1 MKVIHLISGLRG
13 GGAEHMILGLCRQSL
28 HDPYTNMKVAIL
40 AHINDITWKFQESGI
55 PVIAPARSK
64 KRWPKTVRLTIDA
77 FSTIRQVMKEKPD
90 TIHAHLSYGAM
101 AAAVIKIFRPKTRI
115 VFTLH
120 NISER
125 RPLHATALF
134 LTKLL
139 RNTDIVFPGTRPNW
153 FQKQNAVAI
162 ANGIDLQ
169 PYISLQPSKPAVF
182 TCLFIGRL
190 TEQKNP
196 LFLIEVAKRLNQ
208 SESLSQSQ
216 SQSQSQSLSQSL
228 SQSPRQSLSLKP
240 SREFVIRILG
250 DGPLEDEIRRLIN
263 IHHLEKHIQLEGYSN
278 SIPAQLAS
286 AHCLLAP
293 SKWEGMPLA
302 ILEAGAASLPVVA
315 TPAAVPALKTASSQ
329 LYIAETQAFP
339 ETIAAIMND
348 YPAALDRAETFR
360 ETVFNEFSIEKC
372 YRNHLPLWA
381 PANPDLGTK

>member
-120 NISER
+120 NICER

-196 LFLIEVAKRLNQ
+196 LFLIEVAKRLSQ
-208 SESLSQSQ
+208 SE
-216 SQSQSQSLSQSL
+216 SQSQSLN
-228 SQSPRQSLSLKP
+228 QSPRQSLSLKP

-250 DGPLEDEIRRLIN
+250 DGPLEVEMRRLISL
-263 IHHLEKHIQLEGYSN
+263 HHLEKRIQLEGYSN

-286 AHCLLAP
+286 AHCLLVP

-302 ILEAGAASLPVVA
+302 ILEAGAASLPVIA

-348 YPAALDRAETFR
+348 YPAALDRAETFLQ
-360 ETVFNEFSIEKC
+360 TVFNEFSIEKC

>member
-28 HDPYTNMKVAIL
+28 NDPYTNMKVAIL

-120 NISER
+120 NICER

-196 LFLIEVAKRLNQ
+196 LFLIEMAKRLN
-208 SESLSQSQ
+208 Q
-216 SQSQSQSLSQSL
+216 SQSQSQSLN
-228 SQSPRQSLSLKP
+228 QSPRQSLSLKP

-250 DGPLEDEIRRLIN
+250 DGPLEVEMRRLISL
-263 IHHLEKHIQLEGYSN
+263 HHLEKRIQLEGYSN

-348 YPAALDRAETFR
+348 YPAALDRAETFLQ
-360 ETVFNEFSIEKC
+360 TVFNEFSIEKC

>member
-196 LFLIEVAKRLNQ
+196 LFLIEVAKRLSQ
-208 SESLSQSQ
+208 SE
-216 SQSQSQSLSQSL
+216 SQSQSLN
-228 SQSPRQSLSLKP
+228 QSPRQSLSLKP

-250 DGPLEDEIRRLIN
+250 DGPLEVEMRRLISL
-263 IHHLEKHIQLEGYSN
+263 HHLEKRIQLEGYSN

-286 AHCLLAP
+286 AHCLLVP

-302 ILEAGAASLPVVA
+302 ILEAGAASLPVIA

>member
-120 NISER
+120 NICER

-196 LFLIEVAKRLNQ
+196 LFLIEVAKRLSQ
-208 SESLSQSQ
+208 SE
-216 SQSQSQSLSQSL
+216 SQSQSLN
-228 SQSPRQSLSLKP
+228 QSPRQSLSLKP

-250 DGPLEDEIRRLIN
+250 DGPLEVEMRRLISL
-263 IHHLEKHIQLEGYSN
+263 HHLEKRIQLEGYSN

-286 AHCLLAP
+286 AHCLLGP

-348 YPAALDRAETFR
+348 YPAALDRAETFLQ
-360 ETVFNEFSIEKC
+360 TVFNEFSIEKC

>member
-1 MKVIHLISGLRG
+1 MTVIHLISGLRG

-28 HDPYTNMKVAIL
+28 NDPYTNMKVAIL

-182 TCLFIGRL
+182 T
-190 TEQKNP
+190 
-196 LFLIEVAKRLNQ
+196 
-208 SESLSQSQ
+208 
-216 SQSQSQSLSQSL
+216 
-228 SQSPRQSLSLKP
+228 
-240 SREFVIRILG
+240 
-250 DGPLEDEIRRLIN
+250 
-263 IHHLEKHIQLEGYSN
+263 
-278 SIPAQLAS
+278 
-286 AHCLLAP
+286 
-293 SKWEGMPLA
+293 
-302 ILEAGAASLPVVA
+302 
-315 TPAAVPALKTASSQ
+315 
-329 LYIAETQAFP
+329 
-339 ETIAAIMND
+339 
-348 YPAALDRAETFR
+348 
-360 ETVFNEFSIEKC
+360 
-372 YRNHLPLWA
+372 
-381 PANPDLGTK
+381 

>member
-1 MKVIHLISGLRG
+1 MTVIHLISGLRG

-28 HDPYTNMKVAIL
+28 NDPYTNMKVAIL

-196 LFLIEVAKRLNQ
+196 LFLIEVAKRLSQ
-208 SESLSQSQ
+208 SE
-216 SQSQSQSLSQSL
+216 SQSQSLN
-228 SQSPRQSLSLKP
+228 QSPRQSLSLKP

-302 ILEAGAASLPVVA
+302 ILEAGAASLPVIA

-348 YPAALDRAETFR
+348 YPAALDRAETFLQ
-360 ETVFNEFSIEKC
+360 TVFNEFSIEKC

>member
-101 AAAVIKIFRPKTRI
+101 AAAVIKIFRPQTRI

-125 RPLHATALF
+125 RPLHATVLF

-139 RNTDIVFPGTRPNW
+139 RNTDIVFPGTHPNW

-196 LFLIEVAKRLNQ
+196 LFLIEVAKRLSQ
-208 SESLSQSQ
+208 SESQSQ
-216 SQSQSQSLSQSL
+216 SRKHR
-228 SQSPRQSLSLKP
+228 PRPSLSLKP
-240 SREFVIRILG
+240 SREFGSRILG
-250 DGPLEDEIRRLIN
+250 EGPLEVEMRRLISL
-263 IHHLEKHIQLEGYSN
+263 HHLEKRIQLEGYSN

-286 AHCLLAP
+286 AHCLLVP

-302 ILEAGAASLPVVA
+302 ILEAGAASLPVIA

-348 YPAALDRAETFR
+348 YPAALDRAETFLQ
-360 ETVFNEFSIEKC
+360 TVFNEFSIEKC
-372 YRNHLPLWA
+372 YRNHLRPWA

>member
-28 HDPYTNMKVAIL
+28 NDPYTNMKVAIL
-40 AHINDITWKFQESGI
+40 AHINDITWKFQEPGI

-120 NISER
+120 NICER

-139 RNTDIVFPGTRPNW
+139 RNTDIVVPGTRPNW

-196 LFLIEVAKRLNQ
+196 LFLIEVAKRLSQ
-208 SESLSQSQ
+208 SE
-216 SQSQSQSLSQSL
+216 SQSQSLN
-228 SQSPRQSLSLKP
+228 QSPRQSLSLKP

-250 DGPLEDEIRRLIN
+250 DGPLEVEMRRLISL
-263 IHHLEKHIQLEGYSN
+263 HHLEKRIQLEGYSN

-348 YPAALDRAETFR
+348 YPAALNRAKSFR